1 MSHVNYHKNQPYESY
16 QSKGIFRQL
25 QALFQS
31 FEFADKQVYLKDERQ
46 IQKIK
51 IQKKSEILWN

>member
-1 MSHVNYHKNQPYESY
+1 MRHVNYHKNQPYESY

-51 IQKKSEILWN
+51 I